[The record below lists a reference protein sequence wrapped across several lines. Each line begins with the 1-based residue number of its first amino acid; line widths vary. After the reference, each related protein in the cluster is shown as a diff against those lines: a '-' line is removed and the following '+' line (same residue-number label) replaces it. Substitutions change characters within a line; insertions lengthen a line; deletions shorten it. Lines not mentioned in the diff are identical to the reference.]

1 MREVGAQAF
10 YSCEQLKSVT
20 LNEGL
25 QRLGTKEAINGI
37 EYEGKVF
44 YKSVIERIRFPST
57 LKRIEGEMCVA
68 CENLKDVEIPEGVEQ
83 IGKWCFFGSKI
94 EEITLPST
102 LKQISQDTFACCSSL
117 KTIWVEEGCTANIR
131 KDVYYDVKVRHK

>member
-1 MREVGAQAF
+1 MREVGAHAF
-10 YSCEQLKSVT
+10 YECEKLKNVA

-25 QRLGTKEAINGI
+25 QKLGTKEAINGI
-37 EYEGKVF
+37 EYEGRVF

-102 LKQISQDTFACCSSL
+102 LK
-117 KTIWVEEGCTANIR
+117 
-131 KDVYYDVKVRHK
+131 